1 MRVAGSLFSIALA
14 AIICAGLVV
23 PVSAQRSAP
32 AGSGRS
38 APAAASADE
47 TPGSDVNPNVEVRE
61 ILLRRDQVLAAAKR
75 NAAAEGK
82 EPQQQR
88 RGLGGVLGK
97 ALGNNDSL
105 DLAEGARTLLKAQA
119 GAAARAGTHY
129 VVVVIGSEEDRD
141 KVRSSLADVQSR
153 VQLLFVNHDVNNA
166 QVDHTPLKPGGV
178 LAAVGNLTAA
188 NLWFYR
194 PSLSLP
200 ADRQPDQM
208 LPLRAASAKTWTGL
222 FGASGDLATATT
234 GFTRSSSPAD
244 ASASSGT
251 GEVARAA
258 NTPAASASAAPA
270 SAATRSAAGPAAA
283 APAAS
288 APSAASASA
297 ATAVNIG
304 DVLVPKIAN
313 IKVTASPSDTA
324 KTVVTLTKAE
334 EVVVIGPEKGG
345 FVQVQG
351 ANGQGWV
358 RLSLFNKQ

>member
-1 MRVAGSLFSIALA
+1 M
-14 AIICAGLVV
+14 
-23 PVSAQRSAP
+23 
-32 AGSGRS
+32 
-38 APAAASADE
+38 
-47 TPGSDVNPNVEVRE
+47 
-61 ILLRRDQVLAAAKR
+61 
-75 NAAAEGK
+75 
-82 EPQQQR
+82 
-88 RGLGGVLGK
+88 
-97 ALGNNDSL
+97 
-105 DLAEGARTLLKAQA
+105 
-119 GAAARAGTHY
+119 
-129 VVVVIGSEEDRD
+129 VVVIGSEEDRD

-166 QVDHTPLKPGGV
+166 QVDHTPLKAGGV

-270 SAATRSAAGPAAA
+270 STATP
-283 APAAS
+283 
-288 APSAASASA
+288 SA

>member
-1 MRVAGSLFSIALA
+1 MRVAGSLSSIALVM
-14 AIICAGLVV
+14 IICAASVV
-23 PVSAQRSAP
+23 AVSAQRSAP
-32 AGSGRS
+32 AGSARS
-38 APAAASADE
+38 APATASPDN
-47 TPGSDVNPNVEVRE
+47 TPGSEVNPNVEVRE
-61 ILLRRDQVLAAAKR
+61 ILLRRDQVLAAAQR
-75 NAAAEGK
+75 NAATAGK

-88 RGLGGVLGK
+88 RGLAGVLGRARDDDK
-97 ALGNNDSL
+97 L
-105 DLAEGARTLLKAQA
+105 DLAEGAKTLLRAQA

-141 KVRSSLADVQSR
+141 KVRNSLAGVQSR

-178 LAAVGNLTAA
+178 LAAVGNLTAT

-194 PSLSLP
+194 PSLSAS
-200 ADRQPDQM
+200 ADGPPDQM
-208 LPLRAASAKTWTGL
+208 LPLRAASGKTWTGL

-234 GFTRSSSPAD
+234 GFNRSSSPSAD
-244 ASASSGT
+244 ASASTGN
-251 GEVARAA
+251 GEVARTGNA
-258 NTPAASASAAPA
+258 PAASASAA
-270 SAATRSAAGPAAA
+270 
-283 APAAS
+283 S
-288 APSAASASA
+288 APAASASA
-297 ATAVNIG
+297 ASAVSIG